1 MVNGFLEKMGL
12 DPEHVKEQMK
22 EHFKNGQNPWSFAN
36 GERCGGYNGH
46 WKNKRAILVTKP
58 TEVLEARVGQ
68 VLLPSIE
75 VRNSTHWPWK

>member
-36 GERCGGYNGH
+36 GERCGG
-46 WKNKRAILVTKP
+46 
-58 TEVLEARVGQ
+58 
-68 VLLPSIE
+68 
-75 VRNSTHWPWK
+75 